1 MKLHAKKLKN
11 VFADHRTEPTVGG
24 RETFWDLREKDTVD
38 IFPDLQLIAA
48 VLFCAGGV
56 KFRGLPGSE
65 KDSECIFQEYL
76 E

>member
-1 MKLHAKKLKN
+1 M
-11 VFADHRTEPTVGG
+11 
-24 RETFWDLREKDTVD
+24 REKDTVD

-48 VLFCAGGV
+48 VLFCAGRV

-65 KDSECIFQEYL
+65 KDSECMFQEYL